1 MAPITE
7 ESLKKKLQ
15 NGLCPVYIFFG
26 EDGYLKKNYCDKI
39 SRRVAEPDDVFNYA
53 KFEGGCDLQEVY
65 DAALQLPL
73 MGDYKCVILSDYD
86 FEHCSKTDFD
96 KLCNL
101 ISEIPDT
108 TVFIMS
114 FESVDFDSKKSSK
127 FKKLCDAAE
136 KNSGVAVKLDH
147 RKMPELVKMLTDGA
161 MKRGCRMEGTVAKY
175 LVENAGDDIN
185 LLKNELCKLCAFVG
199 EGIIDKATVDLVCV
213 KTVEA
218 SVYNLSKFILEGNIQ
233 QSLSVLDELFFMRI
247 EPMIILYTI
256 SGTYVDMYRVYTAN
270 KGGVKTPEI
279 AQNFGYKGREFV
291 LDRARQNLRKM
302 DEIKLRLSL
311 NAIIEADNLL
321 KSFSSDS
328 KIVLEQ
334 LVIKLIYIIVKGES
348 VDKAR

>member
-7 ESLKKKLQ
+7 ELLKKKLQ
-15 NGLCPVYIFFG
+15 NGLCRVYIFFG
-26 EDGYLKKNYCDKI
+26 EDGYLKKNYSDKI

-53 KFEGGCDLQEVY
+53 RFEGSCDLQEVY

-73 MGDYKCVILSDYD
+73 MGDNKCVILYDYD

-96 KLCNL
+96 KLCSL

-108 TVFIMS
+108 TVFIMI
-114 FESVDFDSKKSSK
+114 FQSVEVDSKKSSK

-136 KNSGVAVKLDH
+136 KNEGVAVKLDH
-147 RKMPELVKMLTDGA
+147 RKMPELIKMLTDGA
-161 MKRGCRMEGTVAKY
+161 AKRGCRMDGTVAKY
-175 LVENAGDDIN
+175 LVETSGDDIN
-185 LLKNELCKLCAFVG
+185 LLKNELCKLCAYVG
-199 EGIIDKATVDLVCV
+199 DGVIDKATVDLVSV

-218 SVYNLSKFILEGNIQ
+218 SVYNLSKFILESNIQ

-247 EPMIILYTI
+247 EPIVILYTV
-256 SGTYVDMYRVYTAN
+256 SGTYIDMYRVYTATKN
-270 KGGVKTPEI
+270 GAKTNEI
-279 AQNFGYKGREFV
+279 AEKFGYKGREFV

-311 NAIIEADNLL
+311 NAIVEADNLL
-321 KSFSSDS
+321 KSFSSDG

-334 LVIKLIYIIVKGES
+334 LIIKLIYIIAKGES
-348 VDKAR
+348 VDKA